1 MPLVTTVFAFAMGM
15 VVIAATGHNPFSA
28 FRGIFNGTG
37 LNWFFHVG
45 SHSIGVPFSDA
56 RVWFPW
62 NTGSLAAINLE
73 QTLIIVTP
81 LADNL
86 NLDESELQDFCQFR
100 VAEVGPIT
108 STGKALAEGFRQ
120 ASAPIV
126 AYAEEHSYPEPG
138 WAEALIR
145 AHLDGSWTEDAAGA
159 AEPLNEAAE
168 DDGRGWDR
176 TSDPSR
182 VKRVLSR

>member
-1 MPLVTTVFAFAMGM
+1 MDRPTFPAMSVVLITPDHYDAIRKTVRHLRAQT
-15 VVIAATGHNPFSA
+15 VKNC
-28 FRGIFNGTG
+28 
-37 LNWFFHVG
+37 
-45 SHSIGVPFSDA
+45 
-56 RVWFPW
+56 
-62 NTGSLAAINLE
+62 LE
-73 QTLIIVTP
+73 LIIVTP

-145 AHLDGSWTEDAAGA
+145 AHA
-159 AEPLNEAAE
+159 
-168 DDGRGWDR
+168 
-176 TSDPSR
+176 TSVP
-182 VKRVLSR
+182 VLSRPNRWRPSIWAATTAPTNARLSWSLDLCSMSCWKPT